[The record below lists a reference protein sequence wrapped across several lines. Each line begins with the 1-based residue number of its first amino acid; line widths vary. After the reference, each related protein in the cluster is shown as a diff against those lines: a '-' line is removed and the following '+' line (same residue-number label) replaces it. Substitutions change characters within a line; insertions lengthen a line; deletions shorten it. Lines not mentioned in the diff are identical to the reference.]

1 MAEGKKVIAI
11 TEIHR
16 TLAPGE
22 AGDKS
27 KGIRPKPPKVQI
39 IAPKTVFMASTV
51 KDRDDDSSEFSR
63 LLASG
68 AIREPEKDEKV
79 AVDIKNI
86 VPEDDAN
93 AAKTGTKKSV
103 NAKSSQ
109 TTGTK
114 AGENKGSGEGG
125 GSTTTKPTGS
135 KGETTTTGTT
145 KQGSTAAGAEGAG
158 DDLV

>member
-114 AGENKGSGEGG
+114 AGENKGSDEG

>member
-1 MAEGKKVIAI
+1 MAEGKKVIAV

-16 TLAPGE
+16 TIAPGE

-39 IAPKTVFMASTV
+39 IAPKTVFMASTT
-51 KDRDDDSSEFSR
+51 KDRDDDTSEFDR
-63 LLASG
+63 LLAVG

-79 AVDIKNI
+79 AVNIENI
-86 VPEDDAN
+86 VPDDDAN
-93 AAKTGTKKSV
+93 AKKTNTKKAV
-103 NAKSSQ
+103 NAKSSE

-114 AGENKGSGEGG
+114 AGENKGSGSAG

-145 KQGSTAAGAEGAG
+145 KQGSTASGAEGAG

>member
-1 MAEGKKVIAI
+1 MADSKKVIAI

-16 TLAPGE
+16 TIEPGV
-22 AGDKS
+22 AGDKA

-39 IAPKTVFMASTV
+39 IAPKTVFMAST
-51 KDRDDDSSEFSR
+51 KADQDDGSSEFDR
-63 LLASG
+63 LLKSG

-86 VPEDDAN
+86 VPEGD
-93 AAKTGTKKSV
+93 
-103 NAKSSQ
+103 AKSSQ

-114 AGENKGSGEGG
+114 KAADAKS
-125 GSTTTKPTGS
+125 SQ
-135 KGETTTTGTT
+135 TTG
-145 KQGSTAAGAEGAG
+145 GSTAAGAGGAG

>member
-1 MAEGKKVIAI
+1 MAEGKKVIAV

-22 AGDKS
+22 PGDKS

-39 IAPKTVFMASTV
+39 IAPKTVFMVSTV
-51 KDRDDDSSEFSR
+51 ADRDDDTSEFDR
-63 LLASG
+63 LLKSG

-79 AVDIKNI
+79 AVNIENI
-86 VPEDDAN
+86 VPDDDAN
-93 AAKTGTKKSV
+93 AKKTNTKKAV
-103 NAKSSQ
+103 NAKSSE

-114 AGENKGSGEGG
+114 AGENKGSGETGG
-125 GSTTTKPTGS
+125 KTTAS
-135 KGETTTTGTT
+135 
-145 KQGSTAAGAEGAG
+145 GAEGAG

>member
-1 MAEGKKVIAI
+1 MADSKKVIAI

-16 TLAPGE
+16 TIEPGV

-86 VPEDDAN
+86 APEGDAN
-93 AAKTGTKKSV
+93 EAKTGTKKAANS
-103 NAKSSQ
+103 KSSQ

-114 AGENKGSGEGG
+114 AGENKGD
-125 GSTTTKPTGS
+125 
-135 KGETTTTGTT
+135 
-145 KQGSTAAGAEGAG
+145 GSTAGE
-158 DDLV
+158 DLV